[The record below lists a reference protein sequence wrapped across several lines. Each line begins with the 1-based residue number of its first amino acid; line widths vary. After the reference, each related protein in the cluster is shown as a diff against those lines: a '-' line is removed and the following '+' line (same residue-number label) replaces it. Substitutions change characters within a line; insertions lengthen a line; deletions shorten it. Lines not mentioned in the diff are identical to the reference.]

1 MKRFK
6 LTTMIVAAGVFAM
19 AAYAGDKGDA
29 ALTETKTFTM
39 DGTGTHTI
47 TNDLGTTG
55 SGEWWTSIE
64 VSHTNV
70 LTNATFTVTR
80 TRDAGY
86 GFVMWQSDAYTND
99 SAAVEFL
106 APRLIKSTDTVT
118 FTVANPVAAEGT
130 KVYVTR
136 RRN

>member
-6 LTTMIVAAGVFAM
+6 LTTMIVAAAVFALS
-19 AAYAGDKGDA
+19 AYAGDKGDS
-29 ALTETKTFTM
+29 ALTETKTFTIS
-39 DGTGTHTI
+39 GSGSLTI
-47 TNDLGTTG
+47 TNDLGSTG
-55 SGEWWTSIE
+55 SGEWWTAIE

-80 TRDAGY
+80 TRDD
-86 GFVMWQSDAYTND
+86 GFGFKMWVSDAYTND

-106 APRLIKSTDTVT
+106 APRLIKADDTVL
-118 FTVANPVAAEGT
+118 FTVANPVAGEET